1 MSARRPAPPAAAP
14 PGAPPAAAPT
24 RDLARR
30 VRTARALTAAQ
41 RRYWLAVLPYLEPA
55 DRARLDAI
63 LGPAAP
69 DGG

>member
-1 MSARRPAPPAAAP
+1 MSARRPAPSGAAP
-14 PGAPPAAAPT
+14 QVAPPAT